1 MKTRNDKSI
10 DQDFISVINSISAE
24 LEGHVDL
31 VGDEVICQFTDKAKR
46 IASSISEIKRE
57 GRQLKIGIIG
67 CVKAGKSSFLNAL
80 VFDGC
85 QILPKA
91 PTPMTAALTK
101 ISYGTT
107 PEARIVF
114 YQPYDWKNIE
124 SMDDKYEARVDEAFK
139 KAIDKYNQ
147 RVQALSN
154 SAGYGYS
161 SYVSV
166 EPRPARQEIE
176 KCLQL
181 PENLVA
187 SHELVTMVKERHI
200 SPNEYL
206 GKEEVITGDPCES
219 TADYISKLEQYVG
232 ADGKLTPL
240 VNHIELVINNPLLDG
255 FVIIDTPGLNDPI
268 VSRGKATK
276 EYLMNCDVVFVVSSV
291 SQFLTSQ
298 DIALISKNLSQES
311 ISHAYVIGSKLDDG
325 LLQYDRFERSLQSAW
340 NGSLDAYEAQAQRE
354 LEKLAQHD
362 SSPLITRL
370 RESLPPAF
378 VSAMMY
384 GIAKKMEDNLPLDA
398 EEQHVVDNLQR
409 HFSDYQEHLSTPD
422 AIYDFSGIEGVKERV
437 YDYVRK
443 EKSAIISEKVSQYT
457 ASQTADLL
465 RLLET
470 INIASKSNL
479 ENLRTGD
486 VERLE
491 SKVKHLNQKLDSIRY
506 QVSNI
511 FTNQAVACRQQI
523 QAIKIEIAK
532 EASLHSEIEIE
543 TRKERV
549 KTESRYGLFGMMRR
563 TDVYMVEKK
572 TARASEAV
580 GNVLRYGTEAQ
591 RLINTS
597 LHRLFDIEGLKS
609 KIKSCVIGAFDL
621 ADKEFNPDEIL
632 IPLETMLMK
641 LTVDTVNFK
650 FIDETENKIYGEFS
664 SNDDIVEG
672 NNIHRLYRL
681 QEEEISRVLQCCS
694 TRLDQISENIESE
707 MKTQSGIFVDGIINR
722 VSENIELMKK
732 LLAHREDNIDRY
744 EEFIDAILRYKKE
757 LFPFQE

>member
-1 MKTRNDKSI
+1 MRTKYEKSI

-24 LEGHVDL
+24 LEGHADL

-80 VFDGC
+80 VFDGY

-114 YQPYDWKNIE
+114 YQPYDWKNIV

-139 KAIDKYNQ
+139 KALDEYNQ
-147 RVQALSN
+147 RLQALSN

-166 EPRPARQEIE
+166 EPRPTRQEIE

-340 NGSLDAYEAQAQRE
+340 NGSLDAYEEQAQRE

-384 GIAKKMEDNLPLDA
+384 GIAKKMEGNLPLDA

-409 HFSDYQEHLSTPD
+409 HFSDYQEHLSTPAD
-422 AIYDFSGIEGVKERV
+422 IYDFSGIEGVKERV
-437 YDYVRK
+437 YGYVRK

-549 KTESRYGLFGMMRR
+549 ETESRYGLFGMMRR

-597 LHRLFDIEGLKS
+597 PHRLFDIEGLKS

-732 LLAHREDNIDRY
+732 LLAHREENIDRY